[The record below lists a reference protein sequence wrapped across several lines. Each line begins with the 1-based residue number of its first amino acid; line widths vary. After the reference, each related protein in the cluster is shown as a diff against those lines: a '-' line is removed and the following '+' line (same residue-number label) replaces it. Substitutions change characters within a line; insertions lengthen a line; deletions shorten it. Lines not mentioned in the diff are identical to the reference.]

1 VTHESADA
9 EAGGI
14 LTIDLGAIAA
24 NWRALAARAAPA
36 ACAAVVKADAYG
48 CGVEQVAP
56 ALAAAGCDTFF
67 VANLSE
73 ARRLRTLCPGARVYV
88 LNGLMPGTAPAYA
101 AADLR
106 PILGSL
112 AEFAEW
118 RAFVGATGWQGGAA
132 LHVDTGMN
140 RLGLSVA
147 DAARIAEEPQPG
159 DIVLLMSHL
168 ACADTPDHP
177 LNARQ
182 IAAFRA
188 VRNLFPA
195 VPASLANSSGIFLGP
210 DALHDLV
217 RPGVALYGG
226 NPTPLH
232 LNPMQ
237 PVVTLA
243 GRIVQVREVSEGETV
258 GYGATWT
265 ARRPSRIAIASI
277 GYADGFLRA
286 GSGRDDK
293 AGADAIV
300 HRRRCPL
307 AGLVSMDLL
316 AIDVTDVPREVRRGD
331 FATLLGADI
340 SIDELASHAG
350 TISYEILT
358 GLGRRYRRVYRAPTA
373 A

>member
-1 VTHESADA
+1 VSQEPADA

-14 LTIDLGAIAA
+14 LTIDLGAIVA
-24 NWRALAARAAPA
+24 NWRALAGHAAPA

-48 CGVEQVAP
+48 CGMDEIAP
-56 ALAAAGCDTFF
+56 ALAAAGCETFF
-67 VANLSE
+67 VAHLAE
-73 ARRLRTLCPGARVYV
+73 ARRLRTLCPRARIYV
-88 LNGLMPGTAPAYA
+88 LNGLMPGTASAYA
-101 AADLR
+101 EADLH
-106 PILGSL
+106 PVLGGL
-112 AEFAEW
+112 AELAEW
-118 RAFVGATGWQGGAA
+118 RTFVSATGRRGGAA

-147 DAARIAEEPQPG
+147 EAAAFAEEAHAQRG
-159 DIVLLMSHL
+159 DIVLVMSHL

-177 LNARQ
+177 LNAKQ

-188 VRNLFPA
+188 VCNLFPA

-217 RPGVALYGG
+217 RPGIALYGG

-232 LNPMQ
+232 LNPVQ
-237 PVVTLA
+237 SVVTLA
-243 GRIVQVREVSEGETV
+243 ARIMQVREVAEGGTV
-258 GYGATWT
+258 GYRATWT

-286 GSGRDDK
+286 SSGRDDK

-300 HRRRCPL
+300 HGRRCPL

-316 AIDVTDVPREVRRGD
+316 AIDVTDVSRDVRRGD
-331 FATLLGADI
+331 FATLLGEDI

-358 GLGRRYRRVYRAPTA
+358 RLGGRYRRVYRRP
-373 A
+373 